1 RRPDPVDPRVGEHNV
16 EATKLLDRRIDRA
29 LDRLGVAHI
38 ALDIQRPAAERADL
52 VAGTLPRL
60 GLHIGEHHMRTLLRE
75 APRRAGANPARRTRD
90 KRDLVIEHAHGSYIL
105 SGEEGLIPIR
115 VQAYQNKEQRTEN

>member
-1 RRPDPVDPRVGEHNV
+1 
-16 EATKLLDRRIDRA
+16 
-29 LDRLGVAHI
+29 
-38 ALDIQRPAAERADL
+38 
-52 VAGTLPRL
+52 GTLPRL

-105 SGEEGLIPIR
+105 SGVYPPALATGGSTPCRSRDRNALVVLLGPRCTTRAPIR
-115 VQAYQNKEQRTEN
+115 ALSATNPDASGSRRAFAAQTVGELLGGGLN